1 MRAIKLEFT
10 DTVYL
15 DQLINDTRFAE
26 EIHYLNPNRINGN
39 NLVLFDPVPQH
50 DYLDTEAV
58 ILSIFARAIKRIMFS
73 NTAFEIE
80 FLNPF
85 VNQQKGGVHH
95 NGTRIITST
104 DIQIATIVTTSF
116 K

>member
-1 MRAIKLEFT
+1 MRAIKLEFANN
-10 DTVYL
+10 VYL
-15 DQLINDTRFAE
+15 DQLINDTSFSK
-26 EIHYLNPNRINGN
+26 EIQYLNPNRINGT

-50 DYLDTEAV
+50 DHLDTEAV
-58 ILSIFARAIKRIMFS
+58 ILSIFARAIKRIIFP

-104 DIQIATIVTTSF
+104 DIQIATIITTSF